1 MINIEYPESTTY
13 WILKN
18 TQNKYIQGQ
27 TEPNQITNAN
37 ENWQIHLITT
47 DKGEWERAC
56 EPLGLQPPN
65 NRRTPDGQE

>member
-27 TEPNQITNAN
+27 TEPTQITDAN
-37 ENWQIHLITT
+37 ENWQIYLITT
-47 DKGEWERAC
+47 NKNEWEEMC
-56 EPLGLQPPN
+56 ESLNLI
-65 NRRTPDGQE
+65 